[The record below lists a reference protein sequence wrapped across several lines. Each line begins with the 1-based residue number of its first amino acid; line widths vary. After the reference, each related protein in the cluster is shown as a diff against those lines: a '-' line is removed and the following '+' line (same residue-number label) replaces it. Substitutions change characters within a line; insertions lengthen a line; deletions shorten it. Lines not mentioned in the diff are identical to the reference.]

1 MEFTTTDARER
12 FDSVREHLGGAV
24 IGLDFDGVLAP
35 IVEDPSRARIHPRAH
50 QVLVP
55 LARRVRAVAVITGR
69 PARQAI
75 SLGGLDDLGTEFE
88 RIGRELQVFGQYGN
102 EHWSSSDSRIVSP
115 RPPYGLSTLIANLPR
130 LLRQADAA
138 DATIEEKGLAVAI
151 HTRRLPDPKDAFE
164 RLFPL
169 LSAAALDAGLDVEP
183 GKFVI
188 EIRSGD
194 MDKGKVVD
202 RLVAELDPTAFVF
215 AGDDL
220 GDLPAYASLE
230 RLAQDG
236 LPTLRVCSVS
246 ADHTELQAYADLV
259 VPGPDGVLDFLNDL
273 SR

>member
-1 MEFTTTDARER
+1 M
-12 FDSVREHLGGAV
+12 
-24 IGLDFDGVLAP
+24 
-35 IVEDPSRARIHPRAH
+35 
-50 QVLVP
+50 
-55 LARRVRAVAVITGR
+55 
-69 PARQAI
+69 
-75 SLGGLDDLGTEFE
+75 
-88 RIGRELQVFGQYGN
+88 
-102 EHWSSSDSRIVSP
+102 
-115 RPPYGLSTLIANLPR
+115 
-130 LLRQADAA
+130 
-138 DATIEEKGLAVAI
+138 AVAI